1 MKGYAHEYSLFGI
14 LKDIDESPENLETS
28 RLIEM
33 VIKGH
38 LILHDLKDDPNT
50 QSYDIDKY
58 LRDLKER
65 MREYC
70 TEIDIR
76 IPRDNEVLWDIDG

>member
-38 LILHDLKDDPNT
+38 LILHDLKDDPNP
-50 QSYDIDKY
+50 QSYDVDKY

-65 MREYC
+65 MRELRPDL
-70 TEIDIR
+70 EALL
-76 IPRDNEVLWDIDG
+76 PRKSQ